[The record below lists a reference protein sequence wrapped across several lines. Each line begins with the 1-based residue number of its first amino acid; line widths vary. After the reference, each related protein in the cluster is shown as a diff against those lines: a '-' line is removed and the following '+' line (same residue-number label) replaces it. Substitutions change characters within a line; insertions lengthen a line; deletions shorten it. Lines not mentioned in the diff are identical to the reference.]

1 MLAMRISF
9 ALILPMLLLSACVG
23 PPKGHRPTGQG
34 QSQSLASD
42 KETRQCVADLG
53 RMKARYSLLPE
64 RDFGGGCS
72 IKGSVQLFAADVP
85 VTAVKAIRCP
95 VARNLTLWMREDV
108 QAAARD
114 HLGARVTRM
123 DSMGAYS
130 CRRVNGAATG
140 RLSEHATGNA
150 IDIGGFLLSDGRR
163 VSVKAGWSGADTG
176 ERKFLRD
183 IRASACKRFQ
193 TVLSPD
199 YNAAHHDHLH
209 FDMGGKPF
217 CR

>member
-1 MLAMRISF
+1 MQ
-9 ALILPMLLLSACVG
+9 P
-23 PPKGHRPTGQG
+23 
-34 QSQSLASD
+34 SD
-42 KETRQCVADLG
+42 KETRLCVADL
-53 RMKARYSLLPE
+53 RKLKARYTLLPE
-64 RDFGGGCS
+64 QDFGNGCS

-85 VTAVKAIRCP
+85 VTAIKAIRCP
-95 VARNLTLWMREDV
+95 MARNLALWMREDV
-108 QAAARD
+108 QSAARD
-114 HLGARVTRM
+114 HLGAKVARL

-140 RLSEHATGNA
+140 KLSEHATGNA
-150 IDIGGFLLSDGRR
+150 IDIGAFLLSDGRR
-163 VSVKAGWSGADTG
+163 ISVKAGWTSADSD

-183 IRASACKRFQ
+183 VRASACKRFQ